1 MRVLITY
8 QMSSKQLQAPTDLF
22 IRQFKWHMTVVVGS
36 VIAICILYIRVSWH
50 DSTVPLPPQ
59 PHPPC
64 KSSGSLPQE
73 LSGLTHLLHW
83 PPTLGDGGDLLAS
96 TSPQTS
102 TYHLRG
108 PPQASYT
115 LGGYLEAILVA
126 RDHRGRPKTHGGDL
140 FRAQLLG
147 PYLKAGVPGDIQDL
161 ENGTYLLSFPLL
173 WAGQAQVQVRLI
185 HSSEAVRVLQR
196 IWRDQ
201 WATVDFTGYFRGPTG
216 YEEIVTC
223 NVNPLL
229 TGEEESTCHYRD
241 EDSGELWFCARPP
254 TLPCDSL
261 VGHSSGHYWNVTT
274 PHEEALL
281 AWNVTD
287 KVLPQGIS
295 PIWVAKESNKSLALK
310 PVDLHATYQTGP
322 LMAVETTRGIVL
334 HWRAHG
340 WPLRSLRTPVASL
353 HSVVRELGGL
363 AGGPHTVVVLGL
375 GSHFTTFPPS
385 VFVQRLAGIRAAV
398 AALLARE
405 PRTLVVIKL
414 ANTGYKSV
422 YGSDWFT
429 LQVNRLLRAAF
440 ADLHVAF
447 VDAWE
452 MTSSLA
458 LPDRIHPG
466 RLIVRSEVNFFL
478 SFICPT

>member
-1 MRVLITY
+1 
-8 QMSSKQLQAPTDLF
+8 MSSKQVQASTDLF
-22 IRQFKWHMTVVVGS
+22 IKQLKGHKIVVVGS
-36 VIAICILYIRVSWH
+36 VIAIWILYTRVSWP
-50 DSTVPLPPQ
+50 DSAVPLSPRPR
-59 PHPPC
+59 PAR
-64 KSSGSLPQE
+64 KSSGSLPPK
-73 LSGLTHLLHW
+73 LSDLTHLLHW
-83 PPTLGDGGDLLAS
+83 PLTPGDGGDFLTS
-96 TSPQTS
+96 TSPETS
-102 TYHLRG
+102 TYHLKG
-108 PPQASYT
+108 PAQASYA
-115 LGGYLEAILVA
+115 LGGYLEAILIA
-126 RDHRGRPKTHGGDL
+126 RDHRGKPKTHG
-140 FRAQLLG
+140 
-147 PYLKAGVPGDIQDL
+147 
-161 ENGTYLLSFPLL
+161 
-173 WAGQAQVQVRLI
+173 
-185 HSSEAVRVLQR
+185 
-196 IWRDQ
+196 
-201 WATVDFTGYFRGPTG
+201 
-216 YEEIVTC
+216 YEETVTC
-223 NVNPLL
+223 NINPLL
-229 TGEEESTCHYRD
+229 TGEEESACHYRD

-261 VGHSSGHYWNVTT
+261 VGHSSGRYWNVTT
-274 PHEEALL
+274 PQEEALL
-281 AWNVTD
+281 LRNVTD

-295 PIWVAKESNKSLALK
+295 PIWVAKESDRSLVLSPKQLCHPGILGPKPSGFFHRGVWHSLSCSGRSFSTVDSILGCLAGHVVHMMGDSTLRQWWEYLRDTVPSLK
-310 PVDLHATYQTGP
+310 PVDLHVTYQTGP
-322 LMAVETTRGIVL
+322 LMAVETTRNIVL

-353 HSVVRELGGL
+353 HSVVQELGGL

-375 GSHFTTFPPS
+375 GAHFTTFPPS

-440 ADLHVAF
+440 ADLRVAF

-458 LPDRIHPG
+458 LPDSIHPV
-466 RLIVRSEVNFFL
+466 RLIVQNEVDSLL